1 MNHKNFAQQI
11 IALKKAD
18 LALRDKLIQS
28 GHLNEG
34 YDPDMQTLHNRH
46 AEQLEII
53 IDTIGYPT
61 IGKVGIEAN
70 EATWLIIQ
78 HAIGRPIFM
87 KKCLKL
93 LEIAVKEQQAD
104 PKNLAYLADR
114 IAIFEGKTQHYG
126 TQFDWDEKGQ
136 LCPNQFDN
144 LALVNQ
150 RRKSIGLNTLEEQTE
165 ILRKKVQ
172 EEKQM
177 PPKNYEKRMQDIAE
191 WKKSAGWI

>member
-1 MNHKNFAQQI
+1 M
-11 IALKKAD
+11 
-18 LALRDKLIQS
+18 
-28 GHLNEG
+28 
-34 YDPDMQTLHNRH
+34 
-46 AEQLEII
+46 
-53 IDTIGYPT
+53 
-61 IGKVGIEAN
+61 
-70 EATWLIIQ
+70 
-78 HAIGRPIFM
+78 
-87 KKCLKL
+87 
-93 LEIAVKEQQAD
+93 
-104 PKNLAYLADR
+104 ADR

-172 EEKQM
+172 EEKQI